1 MGASVFSRGAFETP
15 LGRVAV
21 DDELAT
27 AFEARDSHIRFIREA
42 HDREHCLEMQLPF
55 LQVLMPGMS
64 IVPIV
69 IGDQRKNIVERVA
82 QAISDGLKG
91 TAKRVLLVASS
102 DLSHYK
108 SAQSA
113 ASMDGRIR
121 HFVEEFDAPGLMDL
135 IEENHEHACGGG
147 AIVAVMMAAKAL
159 GATAA
164 RVMRYGDSG
173 DVTGDKSQVVG
184 YLSAAILR

>member
-1 MGASVFSRGAFETP
+1 
-15 LGRVAV
+15 
-21 DDELAT
+21 
-27 AFEARDSHIRFIREA
+27 
-42 HDREHCLEMQLPF
+42 
-55 LQVLMPGMS
+55 
-64 IVPIV
+64 
-69 IGDQRKNIVERVA
+69 VERVA
-82 QAISDGLKG
+82 QAIAGGL
-91 TAKRVLLVASS
+91 TETSKRVLLVASS

-108 SAQSA
+108 TAQSA

-135 IEENHEHACGGG
+135 IEENYEHACGGG

-184 YLSAAILR
+184 YLSAAILRG